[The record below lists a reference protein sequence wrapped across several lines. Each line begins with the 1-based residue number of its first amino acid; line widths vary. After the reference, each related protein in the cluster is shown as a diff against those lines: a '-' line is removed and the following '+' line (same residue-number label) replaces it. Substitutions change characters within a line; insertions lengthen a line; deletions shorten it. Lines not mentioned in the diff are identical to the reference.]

1 MKMLGGRKDFQEGE
15 TPDMKI
21 SLIRGSLTPLCV
33 RGSISM
39 IKTQKGMVE
48 VFILSPSCTPGL
60 MKKYSNHPRS
70 KNLKDD
76 VWHTWAHQLKS
87 FLAVPCLCF
96 TNV

>member
-76 VWHTWAHQLKS
+76 AWHTWAYQLKS